1 MGCTASSSS
10 GIKDSKAVVPLAPTK
25 NEIIVDEKVSEF
37 ENLPQFSSFLWN
49 SLFVT
54 AKTPEEAIIGHGSF
68 GTVIRAIYRPN
79 DDSGNIKDID
89 VAVKV
94 MTKALA
100 GVSSDED
107 FELLCDKAIKE
118 VELIQ
123 IAARR
128 MVFSDCIVTAYG
140 VCRGAL
146 PESLND
152 LFQLPPGELSVG
164 IVMRYEGGGSLEN
177 LLSLSR
183 HTRTVISMMEK
194 LRLLC
199 DIARGL
205 AELHAV
211 GLVHS
216 DIKPENVLL
225 STHKPPKIRLADFG
239 LAILTST
246 DANIS
251 ASSLSDTKHLR
262 GTPVYCA
269 PELLVNPYEE
279 FTGSVAK
286 SSRKTDMYAFAML
299 AWEMLTQQKP
309 FAEISNESVLCSRVH
324 KGFRPSLE
332 ILPTD
337 TPAAVVTMITSCW
350 DKDRSRR
357 QSAPQ
362 AFALLSYQ
370 QSQVIGGAQYD
381 IVLCHHHGSRVFLDH
396 LAHHLAQFG
405 LRVWYNQGSTG
416 EDTSSALRSILTQSS
431 CKAILCALNDDY
443 VKSDSCLQELRQV
456 KKIAPTKKIIPLL
469 LQGGDPSSWVTDEV
483 IEFCNIKTGAVV
495 DCSSMAADS
504 SEWIADEG
512 PSDELLSGL
521 HKSSQPLIR
530 ILIDSGCNITLPSSS
545 RF

>member
-1 MGCTASSSS
+1 MHQAGASLPPPDPE
-10 GIKDSKAVVPLAPTK
+10 G
-25 NEIIVDEKVSEF
+25 
-37 ENLPQFSSFLWN
+37 LPQFHSIPWSE
-49 SLFVT
+49 LFVT
-54 AKTPEEAIIGHGSF
+54 AKTPEEAVIGHGSF
-68 GTVIRAIYRPN
+68 GTVIRGVYRPN
-79 DDSGNIKDID
+79 QSPDTEID

-123 IAARR
+123 VAAHR
-128 MVFSDCIVTAYG
+128 MVFTDCIVAAYG

-146 PESLND
+146 PQSQSLND
-152 LFQLPPGELSVG
+152 LFQMPPGELSVG

-177 LLSLSR
+177 LLAVSR
-183 HTRTVISMMEK
+183 HTRTVIPMKEK
-194 LRLLC
+194 LRLLG

-225 STHKPPKIRLADFG
+225 STHKPPQIRLADFG
-239 LAILTST
+239 LAIMTGA
-246 DANIS
+246 DATMS

-299 AWEMLTQQKP
+299 AWEVLTQQKP

-324 KGFRPSLE
+324 KGFRPPLE
-332 ILPTD
+332 VLPTD
-337 TPAAVVTMITSCW
+337 TPAAVVTMIACCW
-350 DKDRSRR
+350 DKDRSKR
-357 QSAPQ
+357 QSAAQ
-362 AFALLSYQ
+362 AFALLRFQ
-370 QSQVIGGAQYD
+370 QSQVTDGALFQYD
-381 IVLCHHHGSRVFLDH
+381 AILSHHHHHGNSRAFLDH
-396 LAHHLAQFG
+396 LAHHLARLG
-405 LRVWYNQGSTG
+405 LRVWYDQGST
-416 EDTSSALRSILTQSS
+416 DTSPVALRSVLAQPS
-431 CKAILCALNDDY
+431 CKAFLCALSEEY
-443 VKSDSCLQELRQV
+443 VRTDSCLQELRQAR
-456 KKIAPTKKIIPLL
+456 KIAPTKKFIPLL
-469 LQGGDPSSWVTDEV
+469 LQAENPSSSSSLSSWVTEEV
-483 IEFCNIKTGAVV
+483 AELCSMKTGAVV
-495 DCSSMAADS
+495 DCSVIATDPI
-504 SEWIADEG
+504 WITDEG
-512 PSDELLSGL
+512 PNDELLNAL
-521 HKSSQPLIR
+521 HKSCQPLVR
-530 ILIDSGCNITLPSSS
+530 LLIDCGCNVTLSSSS